1 MSYIVG
7 CKYYIYLKINN
18 MSAVSATTTPT
29 PTTID
34 VSVKDSGKKDSYY
47 FCFQFSH
54 VLFLSTMD
62 YYLC

>member
-18 MSAVSATTTPT
+18 MSAVSATTTTTTTT

-34 VSVKDSGKKDSYY
+34 VSV
-47 FCFQFSH
+47 
-54 VLFLSTMD
+54 
-62 YYLC
+62 